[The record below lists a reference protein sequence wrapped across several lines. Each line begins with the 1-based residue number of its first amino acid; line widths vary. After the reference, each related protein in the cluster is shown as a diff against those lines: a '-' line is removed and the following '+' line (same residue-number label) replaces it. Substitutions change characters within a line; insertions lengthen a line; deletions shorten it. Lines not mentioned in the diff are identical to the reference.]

1 MQVLIY
7 KRSFKEDIP
16 RKFYFV
22 NEVIQ
27 PGKGFMYMLLI
38 LLITVHEIL
47 GN

>member
-1 MQVLIY
+1 MQGLIY

-16 RKFYFV
+16 RKLYLV

-27 PGKGFMYMLLI
+27 PGKGFMCMLLI
-38 LLITVHEIL
+38 LFITVHEIL